1 MLFAL
6 SLLPTF
12 SPGLARRPE
21 SVRVRQATGE
31 DSSRD
36 RWVILFGCWGKI
48 GKSFEFLNENWKPI
62 LNQFEC
68 HARGKFD
75 KCSVSCNISNSF
87 CCVNFWDRNLLYS
100 EQSLTLSTFET
111 NLTNTIWGKKSMSVN
126 LYGLHYLKSEFILK
140 VLRLYL
146 KFKTN
151 VIKTPEKV
159 SLHLRY
165 FHTTPVSLNININ
178 QSLRSTQMITIMD
191 WMGSERGHRVNFC
204 VGFFV
209 SRVKLLTVCKYTG

>member
-6 SLLPTF
+6 SLLSTF

-48 GKSFEFLNENWKPI
+48 GKSFEFLNKNWKPI

-87 CCVNFWDRNLLYS
+87 CWVNFWDRNLLYS
-100 EQSLTLSTFET
+100 EQSLTLS
-111 NLTNTIWGKKSMSVN
+111 VN
-126 LYGLHYLKSEFILK
+126 FYSLHNLKSEFILK
-140 VLRLYL
+140 ELRMYL
-146 KFKTN
+146 KLKTN

-165 FHTTPVSLNININ
+165 
-178 QSLRSTQMITIMD
+178 
-191 WMGSERGHRVNFC
+191 
-204 VGFFV
+204 
-209 SRVKLLTVCKYTG
+209 